1 MFDMVMNTPQSS
13 VLLTSDHT
21 STLDPQWLKKRLLD
35 RLRDQIVVTTI
46 NGTPDVVTFLETTSR
61 ILHNLKKDKVTRNAL
76 LLLTFSR
83 IILTFPS
90 VLKSYPYF
98 PIYGQNCRFLPYTN
112 KCRSEKTSVMTY
124 FTQCLI

>member
-21 STLDPQWLKKRLLD
+21 STLDPQWLRKRLLD

-98 PIYGQNCRFLPYTN
+98 PIYGQNRRFLPYTN